1 MCALDKTIV
10 IATYEG
16 NHNHPLPTAAIEM
29 AKTTSAAAKMLLSAS
44 TSSNDGQ
51 LNADLLTRTLLPCSS
66 SIATILA
73 SAPYPTITIDYTQS
87 SNTPQRNPYQFQ
99 TPLIPQSSAS
109 SSASLIPQ
117 ITNQNQSKFSGLH
130 MSKDAADPSQLLA
143 IPNITAQ
150 TVNVAIAVSPNF
162 LAALS
167 TSVTSIIGDTQPN
180 NNTAAVDN
188 SNGNNVTGGNSN
200 GSNNNVTEANSNK
213 NITCSNNNDGKE

>member
-1 MCALDKTIV
+1 
-10 IATYEG
+10 
-16 NHNHPLPTAAIEM
+16 
-29 AKTTSAAAKMLLSAS
+29 
-44 TSSNDGQ
+44 
-51 LNADLLTRTLLPCSS
+51 
-66 SIATILA
+66 
-73 SAPYPTITIDYTQS
+73 
-87 SNTPQRNPYQFQ
+87 
-99 TPLIPQSSAS
+99 
-109 SSASLIPQ
+109 
-117 ITNQNQSKFSGLH
+117 